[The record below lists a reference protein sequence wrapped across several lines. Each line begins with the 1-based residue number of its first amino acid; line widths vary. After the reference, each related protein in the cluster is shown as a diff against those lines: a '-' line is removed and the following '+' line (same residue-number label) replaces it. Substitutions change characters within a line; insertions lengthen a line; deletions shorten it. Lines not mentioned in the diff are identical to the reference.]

1 MKIQKL
7 FEWSEEQQKAILQA
21 QDEAEAEFERD
32 NRQTR
37 SSDIVKEIQKKLK
50 DKSYKNRDE
59 LKNDVVALF
68 KKWQENK

>member
-1 MKIQKL
+1 MKILNERSQ
-7 FEWSEEQQKAILQA
+7 EQLDNIIREQDKA
-21 QDEAEAEFERD
+21 EREFERD

-37 SSDIVKEIQKKLK
+37 SSDILKEIQKKLK

>member
-1 MKIQKL
+1 MKIL
-7 FEWSEEQQKAILQA
+7 NEWSQEQKDNIIRE
-21 QDEAEAEFERD
+21 QDKVEKQFERD